1 MIGRKN
7 DIRLASIS
15 VVTFCAVFVCT
26 LFLNYN
32 MDFVSIKDEIVLP
45 QALILYDAQVMTGKV
60 TSAVSGGSLLLTS
73 AVMLLFYIKNHID
86 THKKELGIMKA
97 LGYSEFRIALQFW
110 TFALS
115 VFAGTALGFGGAFLM
130 MPVFYETQ
138 LGEGIFPIVEITFHP
153 QLAAAMV
160 VLPTLFFG
168 ILSVAYA
175 YLKLK
180 TPTVDL
186 LKERLSSGRKPRE
199 KALVFFAIFG
209 AFCYS
214 AMVQMS
220 SRMNEFSEG
229 LMVVMIFV
237 IGIILAGIT
246 LLMALTTVVKR
257 NTKNIAMMRVL
268 GYSFA
273 ECRKAVL
280 SKYRVFAYIG
290 FAIGTLYQHMLLQI
304 MINIVFADLD
314 NVPVYDFNVLNCICV
329 LISFIILYEV
339 ILYGYGRRIRKISVK
354 EVMLE

>member
-7 DIRLASIS
+7 SIRLASIS
-15 VVTFCAVFVCT
+15 IVTFCAVFVCT

-32 MDFVSIKDEIVLP
+32 MDFVQIKDEIVSP
-45 QALILYDAQVMTGKV
+45 QALMLYDAQVMTGKV
-60 TSAVSGGSLLLTS
+60 TCGVSGGSLLVTS

-97 LGYSEFRIALQFW
+97 LGYSEFRIALKFW

-115 VFAGTALGFGGAFLM
+115 VFAGPALGFGGAFLM
-130 MPVFYETQ
+130 MPTFYKTQ
-138 LGEGIFPIVEITFHP
+138 LGEGVFPTVEITFHP

-160 VLPTLFFG
+160 VLPTIFFG
-168 ILSVAYA
+168 ILSVMYA

-180 TPTVDL
+180 TPAVDL
-186 LKERLSSGRKPRE
+186 LKERLSPGRKPRE
-199 KALVFFAIFG
+199 KALIFFAIFG

-220 SRMNEFSEG
+220 SRMNEFSKG
-229 LMVVMIFV
+229 LMVLMIFV

-268 GYSFA
+268 GYSFS

-280 SKYRVFAYIG
+280 SKYRIFAYIG
-290 FAIGTLYQHMLLQI
+290 FVIGTLYQHILLKI
-304 MINIVFADLD
+304 MINIVFKDIE
-314 NVPVYDFNVLNCICV
+314 NVPVYNFNVLNCICTLV
-329 LISFIILYEV
+329 SFIVLYEV
-339 ILYGYGRRIRKISVK
+339 ILYGYGIRIRKISVK

>member
-7 DIRLASIS
+7 GIRLASIS
-15 VVTFCAVFVCT
+15 IVTFCAVFVCT

-32 MDFVSIKDEIVLP
+32 MDFAGIKDEIVES

-60 TSAVSGGSLLLTS
+60 VCGVSGGSLLVTS
-73 AVMLLFYIKNHID
+73 AIMLLFYIKNHID
-86 THKKELGIMKA
+86 AHKKELGVMKA
-97 LGYSEFRIALQFW
+97 LGYSGFRIALQFW

-115 VFAGTALGFGGAFLM
+115 VLTGTACGFGGAFLM
-130 MPVFYETQ
+130 MPTFYETQ
-138 LGEGIFPIVEITFHP
+138 LGEGIFPTVNITFHP
-153 QLAAAMV
+153 QLAVAMV
-160 VLPTLFFG
+160 ILPTIFFG
-168 ILSVAYA
+168 VLSVVYA
-175 YLKLK
+175 YLKLQ

-199 KALVFFAIFG
+199 KALIFFAIFG

-237 IGIILAGIT
+237 IGIILAAIT

-257 NTKNIAMMRVL
+257 HTKNIAMMRVL
-268 GYSFA
+268 GYSFS
-273 ECRKAVL
+273 ECRRAVL

-290 FAIGTLYQHMLLQI
+290 FAIGTLYQHMLLQV
-304 MINIVFADLD
+304 MINVVFADLD
-314 NVPVYDFNVLNCICV
+314 NVPKYDFNVLNCACV
-329 LISFIILYEV
+329 LVTFAILYEI

>member
-1 MIGRKN
+1 MIGKKN
-7 DIRLASIS
+7 VIRLASIS

-32 MDFVSIKDEIVLP
+32 MDFMGIKDEIASP

-60 TSAVSGGSLLLTS
+60 TSGVSGGCLLVTS
-73 AVMLLFYIKNHID
+73 AVMLFFYIKNHID
-86 THKKELGIMKA
+86 MHKKELGIMKA

-115 VFAGTALGFGGAFLM
+115 VFAGTASGFGGAFLM
-130 MPVFYETQ
+130 MPTFYETQ
-138 LGEGIFPIVEITFHP
+138 LGEGVFPDFEITFHP

-160 VLPTLFFG
+160 VLPTVFFG
-168 ILSVAYA
+168 VLSVVYA
-175 YLKLK
+175 YLKLRM
-180 TPTVDL
+180 PTVDL

-199 KALVFFAIFG
+199 KALIFFAIFG

-290 FAIGTLYQHMLLQI
+290 FVLGTLYQHLLLKI
-304 MINIVFADLD
+304 MINIVFQDVEG
-314 NVPVYDFNVLNCICV
+314 VPDYNFNMLNCFYV
-329 LISFIILYEV
+329 LISFAILYEV
-339 ILYGYGRRIRKISVK
+339 ILYEYGRRIRKVSVK

>member
-1 MIGRKN
+1 MNGKN
-7 DIRLASIS
+7 NIRLISIS

-32 MDFVSIKDEIVLP
+32 MDFVGIKDKIVLP

-60 TSAVSGGSLLLTS
+60 VSGVSGGCLLATS
-73 AVMLLFYIKNHID
+73 IVMLLFYIKNHID
-86 THKKELGIMKA
+86 SHKKELGIMKA
-97 LGYSEFRIALQFW
+97 LGYSELRIALHFS
-110 TFALS
+110 TFAAS
-115 VFAGTALGFGGAFLM
+115 VFAGTAVGFAGAFLI
-130 MPVFYETQ
+130 MPTFYETQ
-138 LGEGIFPIVEITFHP
+138 MGEGYFPTVDITFHP
-153 QLAAAMV
+153 QLAITMV
-160 VLPTLFFG
+160 VLPTFFFG
-168 ILSVAYA
+168 MLSVIYA

-186 LKERLSSGRKPRE
+186 LKERLSSGKKPRE
-199 KALVFFAIFG
+199 KALIFFAVFG

-220 SRMNEFSEG
+220 SRMNEFSKG

-237 IGIILAGIT
+237 IGITLAGVT
-246 LLMALTTVVKR
+246 LLMALSTVVRR

-268 GYSFA
+268 GYSFS

-280 SKYRVFAYIG
+280 NKYRIFAYIG
-290 FAIGTLYQHMLLQI
+290 FMIGTLYQHLLLKI
-304 MINIVFADLD
+304 MIDVVFRDLD
-314 NVPVYDFNVLNCICV
+314 NVPVYGFKIMNCVCV
-329 LISFIILYEV
+329 FISFVLLYEG